1 MFAIVKSSLLTVVS
15 FDISYQR
22 SWIAEYQ
29 SVEDEDEALARAIK
43 LSRIEYENSQS
54 VSVFSQQ

>member
-1 MFAIVKSSLLTVVS
+1 MFAIVKSSLVTVVS

-22 SWIAEYQ
+22 SRIAEYQ
-29 SVEDEDEALARAIK
+29 SVEDEDEALAIAIK